1 MPYIIKP
8 VPFNIGHKVAAASVA
23 PMDDSDLKAYWKFN
37 ETSGDI
43 LNSSVSGDS
52 LGSSADLTVN
62 GATYNQTDSPSGFGY
77 SMLFDGVNDYCGVGS
92 ASIFNFMHN
101 TSSLFTFIFWAKA
114 TTISSNMVWWDG
126 GNSTCSNRIGSL
138 IQEASNDR
146 INFKIANGA
155 GDPLVASDLTSNN
168 YIPDN
173 DWHMY
178 AVMWDYSAGS
188 NQYKI
193 TRDNNNLHQANKD
206 SGTPTDSNSSGNPWL
221 GGNMTYS
228 ASRYFTG
235 YFTELSVW
243 NRILTEDE
251 LTSLWNDGAGRAIY

>member
-1 MPYIIKP
+1 
-8 VPFNIGHKVAAASVA
+8 
-23 PMDDSDLKAYWKFN
+23 
-37 ETSGDI
+37 
-43 LNSSVSGDS
+43 
-52 LGSSADLTVN
+52 
-62 GATYNQTDSPSGFGY
+62 
-77 SMLFDGVNDYCGVGS
+77 
-92 ASIFNFMHN
+92 
-101 TSSLFTFIFWAKA
+101 
-114 TTISSNMVWWDG
+114 
-126 GNSTCSNRIGSL
+126 
-138 IQEASNDR
+138 
-146 INFKIANGA
+146 
-155 GDPLVASDLTSNN
+155 
-168 YIPDN
+168 
-173 DWHMY
+173 MY